1 MSTGL
6 IDGDP
11 QRLGGYWLAGRLG
24 AGGQGVVYEAY
35 DPGGT
40 RVAIKVLHGDA
51 GTDAELRQR
60 FGREATAAR
69 KVASFCTAAVLDVDL
84 GGSRPYIVSEYVEG
98 PSLRRAVS
106 EGRRFGGGDLHRLAT
121 AIATALTAI
130 HDAEVIHR
138 DLKPDNVLLGPDGPR
153 VIDFG
158 VARTADMSLTA
169 TGMVAGTPTYMAPEV
184 FTGKR
189 AGPAAD
195 VFAWGG
201 IMVFAATGT
210 DPFQAETL
218 GAVMH
223 RVLSTEPPLDALPEA
238 LRPLVAAAL
247 AKDPHARPSARELLL
262 ALTSQ
267 DGRLDTARLLAVG
280 SGVGAGIQADAADPA
295 LGTLAEDCYAAL
307 GPAERDL
314 APEVFLRL
322 VAVTDDGRQVPRRA
336 QWAELL
342 DGRGEEQAD
351 AVRRLLETFA
361 YLVSRSDR
369 EVWLSRPALPL
380 AWPRLR
386 QWVRANWDGLVA
398 HREIL
403 AAAWRWHEQGRR
415 DGDLFQGGSLETAM
429 TWAAAGRRNI
439 TLSAVERDFLEA
451 GAALA
456 RRRAR
461 RDRLVLSALAVL
473 LVAALVAG
481 VIAVRQSR
489 MADER
494 AVTIAAQRDE
504 ALARQLAA
512 AAESLRASDPVRAML
527 LSVAAWRL
535 DPDVVEARA
544 ALTGSLSRRETAV
557 FRDPATSARTV
568 RALSRDGRVLA
579 SASEGR
585 VRLWDVRTGRQI
597 TSFSGVD
604 DDLRQIV
611 LSPSGRLLVTV
622 GREEIRSWEVA
633 TGRPYGPVRAY
644 PGQADLD
651 LGVSFGHSED
661 RVAVYGGQG
670 LSGVLHIGTGE
681 ARETSA
687 SVLGGYADIS
697 PDGRHLVTGGFQ
709 SRPVLVDL
717 GTLRTTPLGAG
728 CRCSSPVAYS
738 PDGRTVA
745 LGKGERVEL
754 YDAATGAMTA
764 HLPGRGD
771 EGPLQFSADGR
782 FLTAVDA
789 TGAVK
794 IWRLEDRRLLLTH
807 KTGAQELPST
817 AFDPDGRTLRYLAE
831 DGVTALDLSPV
842 TGSGVPGREIPEDA
856 VLSPDWRL
864 AAVKEYGE
872 SRVRLLDVRERTPVA
887 TLELGAGTA
896 DEYATMVFS
905 GDGRRLAVNAG
916 TTGEITVWDTAT
928 FRRVAV
934 LSAGEE
940 LVVGEVA
947 VDATGT
953 TVAAHI
959 SGFLDE
965 PARGEIRLWEL
976 PAGRQRWVRREADS
990 DDMVFT
996 PDGRALAVTF
1006 GDRRLLDVSTGRPFG
1021 APYGPPIS
1029 TSRIALTFDRTGSR
1043 FAVVDSAGRLSVWEA
1058 GSRERVGPVIRVRAE
1073 EDGELSVAFSPA
1085 GDVIA
1090 VMSGPRTVGLWH
1102 IATGR
1107 RLGGALAVGSGE
1119 LVGMAFTADGSRLVT
1134 LDRDGTRIGY
1144 PVDPEQ
1150 TAAAVCS
1157 RAGRTLTSEEWRAH
1171 LPGLPYRDVCAVRR

>member
-1 MSTGL
+1 MSGGL

-35 DPGGT
+35 DAGGR

-51 GTDAELRQR
+51 GTDAELRHR
-60 FGREATAAR
+60 FGREAAAAR
-69 KVASFCTAAVLDVDL
+69 KVASFCTAGVIDADLD
-84 GGSRPYIVSEYVEG
+84 GARPYIVSEYVEG
-98 PSLRRAVS
+98 PSLRRAVN
-106 EGRRFGGGDLHRLAT
+106 EGRLFGGGDLHRLAT

-169 TGMVAGTPTYMAPEV
+169 TGVVSGTPTYMAPEV
-184 FTGKR
+184 FTGER
-189 AGPAAD
+189 AGTAAD

-201 IMVFAATGT
+201 IVLFAATGA

-223 RVLSTEPPLDALPEA
+223 RVLSVQPRLDALPEM

-247 AKDPHARPSARELLL
+247 AKDPQTRPTARDLLL

-267 DGRLDTARLLAVG
+267 DGRLDTSRLLMAG
-280 SGVGAGIQADAADPA
+280 SDAGALVRADSADPG
-295 LGTLAEDCYAAL
+295 LGVLAEDSYAAL
-307 GPAERDL
+307 GPAEREL
-314 APEVFLRL
+314 APELFLRL
-322 VAVTDDGRQVPRRA
+322 VTVTQDGQQIPRRA
-336 QWAELL
+336 RWAELL
-342 DGRGEEQAD
+342 DGRPEHEAAGI
-351 AVRRLLETFA
+351 RRLVETFA
-361 YLVSRSDR
+361 YLIAHD
-369 EVWLSRPALPL
+369 EEELWLSRPALPL

-386 QWVRANWDGLVA
+386 QWVRANWDGLAA
-398 HREIL
+398 HRDIL
-403 AAAWRWHEQGRR
+403 AAAWRWHAQGRQV
-415 DGDLFQGGSLETAM
+415 GDLFQGGTLESAM
-429 TWAAAGRRNI
+429 SWAATGRRNI

-451 GAALA
+451 GVALT

-461 RDRLVLSALAVL
+461 RSRLVASALAVL
-473 LVAALVAG
+473 LVTALVAG
-481 VIAVRQSR
+481 AIAVRQSR

-504 ALARQLAA
+504 AQARQLAA
-512 AAESLRASDPVRAML
+512 TAESLRVSDPVRAML

-544 ALTGSLSRRETAV
+544 ALTGSLSRREIAA
-557 FRDPATSARTV
+557 FRDPSTSVRTV
-568 RALSRDGRVLA
+568 RALSRDGRILA

-585 VRLWDVRTGRQI
+585 VRLWDVRSGRQI

-611 LSPSGRLLVTV
+611 LGPGGRLLVTV
-622 GREEIRSWEVA
+622 GREEIRSWDVA
-633 TGRPYGPVRAY
+633 TGRPHGPARVY

-661 RVAVYGGQG
+661 WVAVYGGQG
-670 LSGVLHIGTGE
+670 LSGVLHTGTGE

-687 SVLGGYADIS
+687 SVLGTYADIS
-697 PDGRHLVTGGFQ
+697 SDGRHLVTGGFQ
-709 SRPVLVDL
+709 SRPAIVDL
-717 GTLRTTPLGAG
+717 GTLRATPLGAD
-728 CRCSSPVAYS
+728 CQCSSPVAYS

-745 LGKGERVEL
+745 LGKAKRVEL
-754 YDAATGAMTA
+754 YDTATGAMTA
-764 HLPGRGD
+764 HLSGRGD
-771 EGPLQFSADGR
+771 GGPLRFSADGR
-782 FLTAVDA
+782 FLTAVDSA
-789 TGAVK
+789 GDIR

-807 KTGAQELPST
+807 RTGTEERPST
-817 AFDPDGRTLRYLAE
+817 AFDPDGHTLRYLVE
-831 DGVTALDLSPV
+831 DGVTALDLSSV
-842 TGSGVPGREIPEDA
+842 TGAATRGRALPGEA

-872 SRVRLLDVRERTPVA
+872 SRVQLLDAHERTPVA
-887 TLELGAGTA
+887 TLELGKGTT
-896 DEYATMVFS
+896 DEFATMVFS
-905 GDGRRLAVNAG
+905 GDGRRLVVSAG

-928 FRRVAV
+928 FRRLAV

-940 LVVGEVA
+940 LAVGALA
-947 VDATGT
+947 VDVTGT
-953 TVAAHI
+953 MVAAQI
-959 SGFLDE
+959 SGFIDE
-965 PARGEIRLWEL
+965 PMRGEVRLWEV
-976 PAGRQRWVRREADS
+976 PGGRQRWVRREQDS
-990 DDMVFT
+990 DEMVFT

-1006 GDRRLLDVSTGRPFG
+1006 GDRRLLDTSTG
-1021 APYGPPIS
+1021 APYGPPVS
-1029 TSRIALTFDRTGSR
+1029 MRSSSLTFDRTGSR
-1043 FAVVDSAGRLSVWEA
+1043 FAVIDSVGRVSVWGT
-1058 GSRERVGPVIRVRAE
+1058 GSRRRMGPVIRVRVE
-1073 EDGELSVAFSPA
+1073 EDVEASAAFSPA

-1119 LVGMAFTADGSRLVT
+1119 LVGMTFTADGSRLVT
-1134 LDRDGTRIGY
+1134 LDRDGTRIEH
-1144 PVDPEQ
+1144 PVDPEPV
-1150 TAAAVCS
+1150 AAAVCA
-1157 RAGRTLTSEEWRAH
+1157 RAGRTLTPDEWRTH
-1171 LPGLPYRDVCAVRR
+1171 LPGLAYRDVCAVRR